1 MLIKSFTIYV
11 RFQSTFQSC
20 QNQTSDLSGFINPS
34 SCSDDYIE
42 LCQTCMIEV
51 LFENNLWKLYSGE
64 RTIIDV
70 GHVLLGHVP
79 FKRIALWIWKQL
91 RSIFWNV
98 NKIPVI
104 VGEFIFNI
112 VLKIKLSN
120 IQSVIFFI
128 SAFHDFFMSG
138 HISVLD
144 LVGRFLNS

>member
-1 MLIKSFTIYV
+1 M
-11 RFQSTFQSC
+11 
-20 QNQTSDLSGFINPS
+20 
-34 SCSDDYIE
+34 
-42 LCQTCMIEV
+42 
-51 LFENNLWKLYSGE
+51 
-64 RTIIDV
+64 
-70 GHVLLGHVP
+70 
-79 FKRIALWIWKQL
+79 
-91 RSIFWNV
+91 